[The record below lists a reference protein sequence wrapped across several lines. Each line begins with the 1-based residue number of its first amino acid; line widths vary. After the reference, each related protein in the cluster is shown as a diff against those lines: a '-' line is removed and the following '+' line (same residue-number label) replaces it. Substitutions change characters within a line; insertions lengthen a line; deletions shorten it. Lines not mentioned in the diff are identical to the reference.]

1 MDFSISDDE
10 MKEAFLDR
18 PLQPISQTITIDSNH
33 VHYVYLATGKPN
45 LAVFVHGSPGSW
57 SAFIDY
63 LKNDTLMEK
72 YDVVSIDRPGF
83 GQSDG
88 GRPERSI
95 GRQAFQMQE
104 VISRFSHE
112 NKVLIGHSLGGPVV
126 ARVAMDYPDQVDGL
140 VLVAPSIDPDLEK
153 YEWYRTWIDTRL
165 GGWVTPQDF
174 WVSNEEILGLKA
186 ELIEMVPLW
195 SEVKVPTIVIQ
206 GTEDSLVP
214 KENAEFARQMI
225 DEAQVDIRY
234 LMGVNHFIPWSHPNE
249 IIKALE
255 DLSID

>member
-57 SAFIDY
+57 SAFVDY

-126 ARVAMDYPDQVDGL
+126 
-140 VLVAPSIDPDLEK
+140 
-153 YEWYRTWIDTRL
+153 
-165 GGWVTPQDF
+165 
-174 WVSNEEILGLKA
+174 
-186 ELIEMVPLW
+186 
-195 SEVKVPTIVIQ
+195 
-206 GTEDSLVP
+206 
-214 KENAEFARQMI
+214 
-225 DEAQVDIRY
+225 
-234 LMGVNHFIPWSHPNE
+234 
-249 IIKALE
+249 
-255 DLSID
+255 